1 MIVISSTELRN
12 NMEKYFDIAKLEKVV
27 IQRENAEIYVLSGE
41 KFLEPDED
49 LARAITMDELL
60 LEVKEDIREMYKAGK

>member
-1 MIVISSTELRN
+1 
-12 NMEKYFDIAKLEKVV
+12 MEKYFDIAKFEKVV
-27 IQRENAEIYVLSGE
+27 IQRNNAEKYVLSRE
-41 KFLEPDED
+41 KYLEPDED

>member
-1 MIVISSTELRN
+1 M
-12 NMEKYFDIAKLEKVV
+12 

-41 KFLEPDED
+41 KYLEPDED
-49 LARAITMDELL
+49 LARAIIMDELL